1 MDTHKDAGSQQGVFQ
16 VRSLLVEINLAESEG
31 VFTFKLAWFHS
42 FLLAK
47 DIFCHRSI
55 NSF

>member
-1 MDTHKDAGSQQGVFQ
+1 MDTHRDAANQRGVFQ

-55 NSF
+55 NPF